1 MRALTAM
8 QAQRPMPSAW
18 LAAIVFIATG
28 LFSGLAVAQNPEYLS
43 SHRDW
48 HTFQMVEDGT
58 QVCFMATR
66 PTDSRGNYT
75 RRGEIGLFVTHRPGQ
90 NSWSVVSL
98 HTGYT
103 YQEGSSVSARIGS
116 DSFTFFTAGEVAF
129 AYEEDDAR
137 LIGDMRDGADVII
150 EGTSSRGTLTTDTFS
165 LRGFTAAYEQI
176 SSICGSGSAG
186 S

>member
-1 MRALTAM
+1 MKQKMTYGAAALGFLAI
-8 QAQRPMPSAW
+8 W
-18 LAAIVFIATG
+18 LVGSVA
-28 LFSGLAVAQNPEYLS
+28 SAQNPEYLAT
-43 SHRDW
+43 HRDW
-48 HTFQMVEDGT
+48 HTFQMVEQGA

-103 YQEGSSVSARIGS
+103 YQEGSSASARVGNQNYS
-116 DSFTFFTAGEVAF
+116 LFTAGEVAF

-137 LIGDMRDGADVII
+137 LIAEMRAGADLIV

-165 LRGFTAAYEQI
+165 LRGFSAAYDQI
-176 SSICGSGSAG
+176 SSICGTGAAG